1 MLHFTCPYLLF
12 WSFKLI
18 QKSNMTMTCFN
29 ERWTNDISPFL
40 WYAKFSQREKFSRF
54 LKKIGNFIR
63 DFRWQRHISQR
74 GTPYN
79 MLKPCLFMLCMD
91 LFIFSAIVI
100 QCMTSKILT
109 VQQSEINRIT
119 FEMASIWT
127 WNGAIWNFVS
137 NPMITSHL

>member
-1 MLHFTCPYLLF
+1 
-12 WSFKLI
+12 
-18 QKSNMTMTCFN
+18 
-29 ERWTNDISPFL
+29 
-40 WYAKFSQREKFSRF
+40 
-54 LKKIGNFIR
+54 
-63 DFRWQRHISQR
+63 
-74 GTPYN
+74 

-127 WNGAIWNFVS
+127 
-137 NPMITSHL
+137 